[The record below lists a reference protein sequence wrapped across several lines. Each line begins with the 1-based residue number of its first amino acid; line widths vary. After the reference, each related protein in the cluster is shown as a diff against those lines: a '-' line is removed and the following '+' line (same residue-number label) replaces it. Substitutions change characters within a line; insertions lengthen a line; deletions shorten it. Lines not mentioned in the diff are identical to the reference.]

1 MVEAYTVDFNI
12 VSSAAQT
19 ADIQSQGIQSAARG
33 GFVTSRQANNIAEKA
48 EKTNQKSI
56 AQLIGIQFTLSVLLK
71 SSQIFTNTLGALF
84 TILGGFID
92 LTLAPPMPLFASV
105 LQYLAGMF
113 PAYNRFIQST
123 MSRAASGIM
132 NIVDILTQLFGTVV
146 GFLRGG
152 GGESRG
158 GGGGGMFSLATG
170 LEGMGAALAG
180 RGLAGALIPS
190 QALTNTYVSSIASG
204 ITGKLAAFLKTGGLV
219 GLVYQAVD
227 ITRTFEESGAIAGI
241 VNAARAIISAIAAAI
256 GTVAGTAI
264 AGPLG
269 GLVGGLAFGTAAT
282 AGFGQFMNPNQ
293 SLPRGPNL
301 IPGTSREM
309 AYEEDPDQSFLGG
322 LAEVNVSF
330 YNRNIRNIL
339 GGGNTA

>member
-92 LTLAPPMPLFASV
+92 LTLAPLMPLFASV

-132 NIVDILTQLFGTVV
+132 NIVDLLSRFLGMAA
-146 GFLRGG
+146 GFMGLNRGG
-152 GGESRG
+152 EQG
-158 GGGGGMFSLATG
+158 GGGGGPPTADAVLGKCCARTPHSG
-170 LEGMGAALAG
+170 LRHSRKNYRGRAPSSIRRLGRGRAVRVAVVRKPAEDDRGQLGPRQPASHGTEGPVAWRRDGLIRVAAWRSRAEHRSAERVEVERALAQ
-180 RGLAGALIPS
+180 L
-190 QALTNTYVSSIASG
+190 
-204 ITGKLAAFLKTGGLV
+204 KLPNVEFRP
-219 GLVYQAVD
+219 YQLRRLRD
-227 ITRTFEESGAIAGI
+227 KYG
-241 VNAARAIISAIAAAI
+241 
-256 GTVAGTAI
+256 
-264 AGPLG
+264 
-269 GLVGGLAFGTAAT
+269 
-282 AGFGQFMNPNQ
+282 
-293 SLPRGPNL
+293 
-301 IPGTSREM
+301 
-309 AYEEDPDQSFLGG
+309 YE
-322 LAEVNVSF
+322 
-330 YNRNIRNIL
+330 
-339 GGGNTA
+339 

>member
-33 GFVTSRQANNIAEKA
+33 GFVTSRQANNIANKA

-92 LTLAPPMPLFASV
+92 LTLAPLMPLFASV

-132 NIVDILTQLFGTVV
+132 NIVDILTQIFGTIV
-146 GFLRGG
+146 GFFRGG
-152 GGESRG
+152 SGEGRG
-158 GGGGGMFSLATG
+158 GGGGGTLSLATG

-190 QALTNTYVSSIASG
+190 QALTNTYISSISSG

-219 GLVYQAVD
+219 GLVFQAID
-227 ITRTFEESGAIAGI
+227 ITRTFEESGALAGLQ
-241 VNAARAIISAIAAAI
+241 NAARLIISALVAGAF
-256 GTVAGTAI
+256 TVAGTA
-264 AGPLG
+264 LG
-269 GLVGGLAFGTAAT
+269 GPGLGLASGVVAGTVAN

-301 IPGTSREM
+301 IPGTSQEM
-309 AYEEDPDQSFLGG
+309 AYEEDADQSFMGG
-322 LAEVNVSF
+322 LIEGSYAF
-330 YNRNIRNIL
+330 YNRNIRNVL

>member
-48 EKTNQKSI
+48 EKTSQKSI

-92 LTLAPPMPLFASV
+92 LTLAPLMPLFASV

-132 NIVDILTQLFGTVV
+132 NIVDLLSNFLGRFA
-146 GFLRGG
+146 GFMGLNRGG
-152 GGESRG
+152 EQG

-180 RGLAGALIPS
+180 RGIAGALVPS
-190 QALTNTYVSSIASG
+190 QALANTYVSSISSG
-204 ITGKLAAFLKTGGLV
+204 ITGKLASFLKTGGLV
-219 GLVYQAVD
+219 GLVFQAID
-227 ITRTFEESGAIAGI
+227 ITRTFEESGALAGLQ
-241 VNAARAIISAIAAAI
+241 NAARLIISALVAGAA
-256 GTVAGTAI
+256 TVAGTA
-264 AGPLG
+264 LG
-269 GLVGGLAFGTAAT
+269 GPGFGLVSGLAFGTAVN
-282 AGFGQFMNPNQ
+282 AGLGQFINPNQ

-301 IPGTSREM
+301 IPGTSQEM